1 MRSALKR
8 QPSVRMVRFMRLIPL
23 TDPDSHDPDF
33 FIDILKKE
41 GQKMAILRRFLGSMG
56 RFVGVLGLPPQK
68 EMPIIPHQQEDLSMP
83 ITANPAAVDFWSP
96 TDKGKTSITCVP
108 AKIFRFV
115 GANETQFDATQSAVV
130 TATKQDATL
139 AGTHLPLR

>member
-1 MRSALKR
+1 
-8 QPSVRMVRFMRLIPL
+8 MRLIPL

-68 EMPIIPHQQEDLSMP
+68 EMPIIPHQQEELSMP

-96 TDKGKTSITCVP
+96 TDKGKTSITWSSGVP
-108 AKIFRFV
+108 AKVFRFV
-115 GANETQFDATQSAVV
+115 DGANETQFDGGNNGTLGS
-130 TATKQDATL
+130 TKQDATL
-139 AGTHLPLR
+139 AGTHLPLRRTPD